1 MHMILVTGATGN
13 IGRPLIDL
21 LVGEGA
27 DVRAVTRAPKAAGLP
42 AGVEV
47 AEGDP
52 SRPDTITPHL
62 HGVTSLFLNPR
73 TVGTVAGELLDIVK
87 RHGVMRVVTVSAIN
101 CDDDPVRQPSRY
113 RGEYNKEVEDAVI
126 GSGLEWVSL
135 RSSIYASNTIG
146 LWAAQ
151 IRAGD
156 VVFGPYP
163 AATITPIDERDIAR
177 VGARA
182 LLTDELLGR
191 RVELTGPQRF
201 TQEEMVTTIGDA
213 IGKSLRY
220 QEVPP
225 ERARQGIVGAGFS
238 EQFADA
244 LLAMQAQSIEQPAPV
259 TGEVEKI
266 LGRPPFGYAQWAA
279 DHTAA
284 FQTSNV

>member
-1 MHMILVTGATGN
+1 MHMILVAGATGN

-113 RGEYNKEVEDAVI
+113 RGEYTKRSRTPS
-126 GSGLEWVSL
+126 SG
-135 RSSIYASNTIG
+135 
-146 LWAAQ
+146 
-151 IRAGD
+151 
-156 VVFGPYP
+156 P
-163 AATITPIDERDIAR
+163 AWS
-177 VGARA
+177 G
-182 LLTDELLGR
+182 
-191 RVELTGPQRF
+191 
-201 TQEEMVTTIGDA
+201 
-213 IGKSLRY
+213 
-220 QEVPP
+220 
-225 ERARQGIVGAGFS
+225 
-238 EQFADA
+238 
-244 LLAMQAQSIEQPAPV
+244 
-259 TGEVEKI
+259 
-266 LGRPPFGYAQWAA
+266 
-279 DHTAA
+279 
-284 FQTSNV
+284 